1 MSRKKTYLKD
11 YKPLNFDLESIFL
24 EFQLDREKTEVLS
37 KMEFRNFQEEELI
50 LYCEDLELGDIR
62 LNGEKVEYE
71 QGEGFIKFQNLPREF
86 SLTIY
91 STIYPSKNSQLE
103 GLYISGD
110 ILVTHNEPEGFR
122 RITPFPDRP
131 DVMTKFTTKLIA
143 DKEEFPI
150 LLSNGNPISSGD
162 LDDKKHFAIWEDP
175 FKKPSYLFAV
185 VAGKLDLLQD
195 RYTTSSGREIELRI
209 YTDVGKS
216 QQAFFAMESLKNAMR
231 WDEERFGLEYD
242 LDIYMVVAVDSFN
255 MGAMENKGLNIF
267 NSSYLLADEETA
279 TDSDYLAIESV
290 IAHEYFHNWTGNRV
304 TCRDWFQLSL
314 KEGLTVFRDQLFSA
328 DMRDPTI
335 QRVQD
340 VERLRKYQFPEDASP
355 NAHPVQPKEY
365 LEINNFYTW
374 TVYEKGAEVIRM
386 IHTVLGEEPFQKGMK
401 LYFER
406 HDGQAVTIE
415 DFLKAMADANG
426 IDLSKFS
433 LWFHEVGTPHLKI
446 REHFS
451 EGLYSLKIEKDKE
464 AETPLQFTLYNR
476 NGTVIDS
483 FGILFSN
490 SFNLE
495 IKTISKPILSLN
507 QNFSAPIK
515 HNYIPSLEDTIFL
528 VQNDIDLFNR
538 YEAVQSIYMESILTG
553 EFESSLKVFDIVLR
567 SDVNDYLKSYML
579 KLPEIA
585 TVFDKFK
592 ENIPIKEIYS
602 KVEELRDKIGE
613 VFEDDLLELFESR
626 RGTERLDLSIEAMGK
641 RALKNRVLY
650 YLNSKELGEFD
661 YNDAKTMT
669 EKLQALRIA
678 RSEKLFE
685 DFLSKYRDNQKMVIE
700 YFKIVAE
707 DVRENPVLK
716 IEELLK
722 SPMFDY
728 KIPNLVRGLLGSFG
742 RNYLYLFTKSGI
754 ELFVRE
760 LQKIDSINPHVASR
774 LCETFNLYPKLQHET
789 KHLVQT
795 KLEGFY
801 KSSEISKHS
810 FEILSKVFGEIEKD

>member
-1 MSRKKTYLKD
+1 M
-11 YKPLNFDLESIFL
+11 ESIFL
-24 EFQLDREKTEVLS
+24 EFQLDKEKTEVLS
-37 KMEFRNFQEEELI
+37 QMEFRNFQEEELI

-71 QGEGFIKFQNLPREF
+71 QGEGFIKFRNLPHEF

-91 STIYPSKNSQLE
+91 STIYPSKNSKLE
-103 GLYISGD
+103 GLYISGN

-162 LDDKKHFAIWEDP
+162 LDEKKHFAIWEDP

-195 RYTTSSGREIELRI
+195 RYTTSSGRDIELRI

-386 IHTVLGEEPFQKGMK
+386 IHTVLGEEPFQKGMR

-426 IDLSKFS
+426 IDLSKFA

-451 EGLYSLKIEKDKE
+451 EGLYSLKIEKDKN

-490 SFNLE
+490 SFDLE

-585 TVFDKFK
+585 TIFDEFG
-592 ENIPIKEIYS
+592 ENIPIKEIYR

-626 RGTERLDLSIEAMGK
+626 RGTERLDLSIEAMGR
-641 RALKNRVLY
+641 RALKNQALY
-650 YLNSKELGEFD
+650 YLNSTELGEFD

-678 RSEKLFE
+678 RSDKLFE
-685 DFLSKYRDNQKMVIE
+685 DFLSKYRDNQKMIIE

-707 DVRENPVLK
+707 DIRTNPVLK

-722 SPMFDY
+722 SSMFDY
-728 KIPNLVRGLLGSFG
+728 KIPNLVRGLLGTFS

-760 LQKIDSINPHVASR
+760 LQKIDSINPHTASR
-774 LCETFNLYPKLQHET
+774 LCETFNLYPKLQNET
-789 KHLVQT
+789 KSLVQT

-801 KSSEISKHS
+801 KSDAISKNS
-810 FEILSKVFGEIEKD
+810 FEILDKVLKEGETD

>member
-760 LQKIDSINPHVASR
+760 LQKIDSINP
-774 LCETFNLYPKLQHET
+774 
-789 KHLVQT
+789 
-795 KLEGFY
+795 
-801 KSSEISKHS
+801 
-810 FEILSKVFGEIEKD
+810 